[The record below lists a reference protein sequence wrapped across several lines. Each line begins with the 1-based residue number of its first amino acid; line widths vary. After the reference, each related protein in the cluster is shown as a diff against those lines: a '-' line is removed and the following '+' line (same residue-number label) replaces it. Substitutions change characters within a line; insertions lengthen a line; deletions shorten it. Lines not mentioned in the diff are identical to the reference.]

1 MGNLTHKHI
10 EDVSMCALFLM
21 EAAKT
26 NREFQCHQS
35 SAHTVQE
42 AEKDINK
49 LAEHLLD
56 KTVTIHSPDRNTP
69 AFKDPTN
76 TGYKK
81 LCNTSWVQEILS
93 KTGRE
98 ECDLDVEMKIRQ
110 MTTWIILTWTILTWT
125 MKLQTLFDLT
135 LNQDLLCT
143 STLELHYTHNYV
155 SKCIINE
162 HVHVQT

>member
-21 EAAKT
+21 EAAKKT
-26 NREFQCHQS
+26 DQEFQCHQS
-35 SAHTVQE
+35 SAHTVRE

-69 AFKDPTN
+69 AFKDPTDS
-76 TGYKK
+76 GYKK

-98 ECDLDVEMKIRQ
+98 ECDLDVENEDTADDNMDNI
-110 MTTWIILTWTILTWT
+110 
-125 MKLQTLFDLT
+125 DL
-135 LNQDLLCT
+135 DY
-143 STLELHYTHNYV
+143 EIADV
-155 SKCIINE
+155 I
-162 HVHVQT
+162 